1 MRALA
6 LTRLGGPQA
15 LAVLEVPEPPP
26 PGEGEVRIRMR
37 TAALNHL
44 DLFLTEGVK
53 GITLTFPHIVGTD
66 GAGTIDAVGPGT
78 NAFKSGD
85 RVAINPGISCGQCDV
100 CREGEEPYCRE
111 FQILGEHRP
120 GTCTELL
127 NVPERN
133 VARIPDEM
141 PWAKAA
147 AFPLSN
153 LTAWRMLVT
162 RAKLTGGETV
172 LIWGAGGGISL
183 AALQIG
189 VELGARVI
197 VTGSTGPKLENALAL
212 GAEMVFNHRDETPDA
227 IVRKIRQTLGGG
239 VQVVV
244 DTVGE
249 KTWDASLKAL
259 APGGRLVTCGATTG
273 PVVSLDIRRLFWFQW
288 SVLGSTMG
296 TLTEFRRVM
305 EMVHQNKL
313 WPVVDSVVPL
323 DEGRL
328 SYERMAR
335 GEQIGKLVIEVRP

>member
-6 LTRLGGPQA
+6 LTRLGGPRA
-15 LAVLEVPEPPP
+15 LEVLDVPEPAE
-26 PGEGEVRIRMR
+26 PGEGQVRIRIR
-37 TAALNHL
+37 AAALNHL

-53 GITLTFPHIVGTD
+53 GITLHFPHVVGTD
-66 GAGTIDAVGPGT
+66 GAGEIDAVGRGVT
-78 NAFKSGD
+78 GFKVGD

-100 CREGEEPYCRE
+100 CMAGEEPYCRE

-120 GTCTELL
+120 GTCAELL

-133 VARIPDEM
+133 VARIPEDM
-141 PWAKAA
+141 PWPPAA
-147 AFPLSN
+147 AFPLAN

-162 RAKLTGGETV
+162 RARISGGETV

-183 AALQIG
+183 AALQLA
-189 VELGARVI
+189 VELGARAI
-197 VTGSTGPKLENALAL
+197 VTGSTEAKLENALVL
-212 GAEMVFNHRDETPDA
+212 GAELVFNHREETPDA
-227 IVRKIRQTLGGG
+227 IVRRIRQTLGGG
-239 VQVVV
+239 VNVVV

-273 PVVSLDIRRLFWFQW
+273 PLVSLDIRRLFWFQW

-296 TLTEFRRVM
+296 TRAEFQRVVD
-305 EMVHQNKL
+305 MVHRKKL

-323 DEGRL
+323 DQGRL
-328 SYERMAR
+328 AYERMAR
-335 GEQIGKLVIEVRP
+335 GEQIGKLVIEVSP